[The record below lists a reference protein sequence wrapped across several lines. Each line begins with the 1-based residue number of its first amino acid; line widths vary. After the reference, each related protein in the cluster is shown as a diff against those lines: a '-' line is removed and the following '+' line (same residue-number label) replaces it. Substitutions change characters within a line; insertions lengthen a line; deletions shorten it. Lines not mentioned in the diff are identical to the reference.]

1 MLRSIKAYEVL
12 RAPNE
17 IQDLGTK
24 QSRIPNNIDI

>member
-12 RAPNE
+12 HAPNE

-24 QSRIPNNIDI
+24 QSRIPTT